1 MTNKSEKTILDE
13 KMQGSPSKWPCYA
26 CGTRADYW
34 NQKSKKLN
42 PKGEK
47 ISDKVFLIS

>member
-1 MTNKSEKTILDE
+1 MANQSDKEILDK
-13 KMQGSPSKWPCYA
+13 KMQGSPSKWPCLA
-26 CGTRADYW
+26 FNTRADYW

-42 PKGEK
+42 PNGEK